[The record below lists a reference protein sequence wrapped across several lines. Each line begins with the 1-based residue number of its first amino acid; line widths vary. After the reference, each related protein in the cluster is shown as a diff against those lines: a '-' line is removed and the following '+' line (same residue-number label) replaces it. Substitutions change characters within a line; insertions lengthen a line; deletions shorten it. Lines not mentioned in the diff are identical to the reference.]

1 MTKSR
6 KGILSAIMC
15 LVMLLIGVC
24 ALTACGSKDGNA
36 TVKFMVQN
44 ENGAWTEYA
53 SVEAKDGKV
62 ELPKSPEKT
71 NYVFRDWYD
80 YSGEPKTFDKD
91 NVSGNKVAYAYFV
104 PATVKISLNG
114 GDSEQTKLT
123 ELETLTWEY
132 TSKALAEGLSFDGWY
147 TNSGY
152 TEKYVEGVDA
162 TELYGRYK
170 AHIEFYNGYETLYS
184 ADVTVGS
191 NLMAPN
197 DVIENDLTGN
207 SETFEQKY
215 IAQYYMDADTISYV
229 CNGADVDFTKPVS
242 SNMQITVRWQTPY
255 LVYSKDS
262 DTGNYYVNYVDNT
275 HLSETATYPVVSILS
290 SGAVVDKSG
299 SGDDIELTRGTVNGI
314 AYDSLVPCYSGAE
327 KFIFEDGIEYIVFF
341 NGTEACALR
350 EVQLPS
356 TLKVLE
362 RSFNVMPKLAEVT
375 LPSKLVSVLDCFWAD
390 YKTTGN
396 RIGRISETTY
406 DFNINIPDSVTNIVS
421 LPENVTFSSKSV
433 FVRDENDKRI
443 YKINGSSKTLVSEY
457 RSNVENGVLSV
468 PQDVTTLQVGV
479 FSDIICDV
487 LKIPS
492 KSKKVD
498 YNVSVSVVP
507 GYEGALEYK
516 NSLLYRPNSIGGLA
530 EKSYGYNGAG
540 WFAIVDTIGN
550 GIERVDFDAA
560 KRPTGFKDYSIVN
573 AASTSNVKSYADMD
587 GFPVVFTKAIA
598 SNKAITLNIY
608 ANNEQNG
615 FKLTKADAKALKSG
629 EKLTRE
635 KLAELI
641 GTEGV
646 NDAFVITSVT
656 ELNGEYDFDSNVERN
671 LYLNVTI
678 EYAKYGITTRENA
691 DGTLTVTGFDKENA
705 QKISETEELYIVN
718 IPASINGKA
727 VVEIAES
734 AFEGNEYIAKVFI
747 KNSVKKIGAK
757 AFKDTTNLSLVKIQA
772 GGLETIGSYAFGG
785 AGSYFDNS
793 KNTYVKNQ
801 KLEIYLPLSNMK
813 EIAPYA
819 FKTPAIESFSTVE
832 GESDRYLLGYPSS
845 DNFVY
850 PELKSGMF
858 FFVHDP
864 NGHNYGII
872 KYVSMSTEQK
882 TDTAGN
888 VTVNVYDVQ
897 YVATA
902 GGVITNS
909 STFAIGGSY
918 RNWASM
924 YPIANNHV
932 MRYEVMEGAAYYL
945 NYHSRVDGDSDDI
958 RSFNQITFGIVKKI
972 HTNAF
977 TDMIIDKFAYYS
989 TDMDSWITKED
1000 ITNQNSSIFEE
1011 GWWQGTANSA
1021 MKDKL
1026 ADIEKYTNSTLS

>member
-24 ALTACGSKDGNA
+24 ALTACGSKDGSA

-44 ENGAWTEYA
+44 ENGVWTEYA

-62 ELPKSPEKT
+62 ELPQSPEKA

-91 NVSGNKVAYAYFV
+91 NVRGNKVAYAYFV

-114 GDSEQTKLT
+114 NESEQTKLT
-123 ELETLTWEY
+123 QLEALTWEY

-170 AHIEFYNGYETLYS
+170 AHIEFYNGYETLYT

-191 NLMAPN
+191 QLSVPT
-197 DVIENDLTGN
+197 DVIDSDSDGN
-207 SETFEQKY
+207 PVTFEQKY

-229 CNGADVDFTKPVS
+229 CNGVDVDFTKAVS

-255 LVYSKDS
+255 LNYSKDS
-262 DTGNYYVNYVDNT
+262 DTGNYYVNYVDNS
-275 HLSETATYPVVSILS
+275 HSSETATYPVVSILS
-290 SGAVVDKSG
+290 SGAVVNKSG
-299 SGDDIELTRGTVNGI
+299 SGDSLKLTRGTVNGV
-314 AYDSLVPCYSGAE
+314 AYDSLVSSYSGAK
-327 KFIFEDGIEYIVFF
+327 KFIFEEGIEYIVSF
-341 NGTEACALR
+341 NGTEACALE

-362 RSFNVMPKLAEVT
+362 RSFNLMPKLTGVT

-390 YKTTGN
+390 YKTVGN
-396 RIGRISETTY
+396 RAGRISEKTY
-406 DFNINIPDSVTNIVS
+406 NFNISIPDSVTNIVS
-421 LPENVTFSSKSV
+421 LPENVMFSSKSA

-443 YKINGSSKTLVSEY
+443 YKINGSSKTLVTEY
-457 RSNVENGVLSV
+457 MSNVENGVLSV

-479 FSDIICDV
+479 FSDITCDI

-492 KSKKVD
+492 KTTKID
-498 YNVSVSVVP
+498 YNISVSVVP
-507 GYEGALEYK
+507 GYEGAMAYN
-516 NSLLYRPNSIGGLA
+516 NSLLYRPGKISSLA
-530 EKSYGYNGAG
+530 EKNYGSTGAG
-540 WFAIVDTIGN
+540 WFAVVDSIGN
-550 GIERVDFDAA
+550 GIGRVEFEATS
-560 KRPTGFKDYSIVN
+560 RPRNFKDYSIVN
-573 AASTSNVKSYADMD
+573 SSSAYDVKSYVDMN
-587 GFPVVFTKAIA
+587 GFFVVFTKEIA
-598 SNKAITLNIY
+598 ANKAVTLNIY
-608 ANNEQNG
+608 ASNEQNG
-615 FKLTKADAKALKSG
+615 FELTKADKTLKSG
-629 EKLTRE
+629 ERLTRK
-635 KLAELI
+635 KLIELI
-641 GTEGV
+641 GNEGL

-656 ELNGEYDFDSNVERN
+656 ELNGEYDFDSIVNRN

-678 EYAKYGITTRENA
+678 EYAKYGITTKENA

-705 QKISETEELYIVN
+705 QKISETEELYVVN
-718 IPASINGKA
+718 IPASINGKT

-772 GGLETIGSYAFGG
+772 GGLETVGSYAFGG
-785 AGSYFDNS
+785 AGSYFDSS

-819 FKTPAIESFSTVE
+819 FKTPAIESFTMAE

-850 PELKSGMF
+850 QGLENGMF
-858 FFVHDP
+858 FFVHDN
-864 NGHNYGII
+864 NGYNYGII
-872 KYVSMSTEQK
+872 KYVSKSTEQK
-882 TDTAGN
+882 TDAAGD

-897 YVATA
+897 YIATA
-902 GGVITNS
+902 GGVMTGS
-909 STFAIGGSY
+909 SAFAIGCSY
-918 RNWASM
+918 RNWASY
-924 YPIANNHV
+924 YPVVNYHV
-932 MRYEVMEGAAYYL
+932 MRYEMMEGSVYYL
-945 NYHSRVDGDSDDI
+945 NYHSTNNGDPDDN
-958 RSFNQITFGIVKKI
+958 RSFNEITFGIVKKI

-977 TDMIIDKFAYYS
+977 TDMIIDRFAYYS
-989 TDMDSWITKED
+989 TDMDTWITKDD
-1000 ITNQNSSIFEE
+1000 IANQNSSIFEE
-1011 GWWQGTANSA
+1011 GWWQGISNSA

-1026 ADIEKYTNSTLS
+1026 ADIEKYTNSTLG